1 MTTKAGPLSKVR
13 VVDMS
18 RLSPGPYGSMLLADL
33 GADVVV
39 VGGGRSGLPVPAFG
53 RGKEYVTLDLK
64 SEDGRRALQALV
76 QGADVF
82 LEGFRPG
89 VADRLGVGYRALSEV
104 NPKLVYC
111 SVTGYG
117 QTGTLAQR
125 AGHDI
130 NYLAVSGALGAFGP
144 HDGPPIP
151 PLNTLADFAGG
162 GMLAA
167 FGILAALFERE
178 RSGRGQYIDA
188 AMIDG
193 VMSLMA
199 MPFADWGNRTLP
211 GRGDGVL
218 AGNMPAYRCYECA
231 DGRYVAV
238 GALEDAF
245 FERLWTT
252 LDLGEVPNQFDR
264 DNWPKIEAA
273 LKETFATRS
282 RDEWAEVFADI
293 DACVT
298 PVLAPDE
305 LAAHPYV
312 ASRHP
317 DFRLDAVPAV
327 PVLSRTPAE
336 RRETSMQDTT
346 EASLIRWGVDAD
358 LAARV
363 AAVEHERP
371 LGLSWPPM

>member
-1 MTTKAGPLSKVR
+1 MNADAGPLSGIR
-13 VVDMS
+13 VVDLS

-39 VGGGRSGLPVPAFG
+39 VGGGRTGLPVSAFG
-53 RGKEYVTLDLK
+53 RGKEFITLDLK
-64 SEDGRRALQALV
+64 SEDGHEALLELV
-76 QGADVF
+76 RGADVF

-89 VADRLGVGYRALSEV
+89 VADRLGVGYEALSEL

-117 QTGTLAQR
+117 QTGMLASR

-144 HDGPPIP
+144 PDKPPIP
-151 PLNTLADFAGG
+151 PLNVLADFAGG

-167 FGILAALFERE
+167 FGIVTALYERE

-199 MPFADWGNRTLP
+199 MPFSDWQHPTFP
-211 GRGDGVL
+211 SRGDGVL
-218 AGNMPAYRCYECA
+218 AGTMPAYRCYECA

-245 FERLWTT
+245 FERLWST

-264 DNWPKIEAA
+264 ECWPEIEAA
-273 LKETFATRS
+273 LTSAFARRP
-282 RDEWAEVFADI
+282 RDEWSEVFSGI

-305 LAAHPYV
+305 LATHPLV
-312 ASRHP
+312 TSRHP
-317 DFRLDAVPAV
+317 DFRLDSVPAV
-327 PVLSRTPAE
+327 PVLSRTRAS
-336 RRETSMQDTT
+336 RREMSMHDTT
-346 EASLIRWGVDAD
+346 EASLAQRGINAN
-358 LAARV
+358 LATRL
-363 AAVEHERP
+363 AAVEHEGP
-371 LGLSWPPM
+371 TGLSWPPM

>member
-1 MTTKAGPLSKVR
+1 MSGIR
-13 VVDMS
+13 VVDLS

-53 RGKEYVTLDLK
+53 RGKEFVTLDLK
-64 SEDGRRALQALV
+64 SEDGYTALLDLV
-76 QGADVF
+76 RDADVF

-89 VADRLGVGYRALSEV
+89 VADRLGIGFDALSEL

-117 QTGTLAQR
+117 QTGALAAR

-144 HDGPPIP
+144 PDRPPIP
-151 PLNTLADFAGG
+151 PLNVLADFAGG

-167 FGILAALFERE
+167 FGIVTALYERE

-199 MPFADWGNRTLP
+199 MPFSDWQHPTFP
-211 GRGDGVL
+211 SRGDGVL
-218 AGNMPAYRCYECA
+218 AGTMPAYRCYECA

-252 LDLGEVPNQFDR
+252 LELGEIPNQFDR
-264 DNWPKIEAA
+264 ECWPKIEAA
-273 LKETFATRS
+273 LTDAFATRA
-282 RDEWAEVFADI
+282 RDEWSAVFSGV

-305 LAAHPYV
+305 LATHPLV
-312 ASRHP
+312 AGRHP

-327 PVLSRTPAE
+327 PVLSRTPAT
-336 RRETSMQDTT
+336 RSDISMQDTT
-346 EASLIRWGVDAD
+346 EASLVRRGVDAD

-363 AAVEHERP
+363 AAVEHEGP
-371 LGLSWPPM
+371 AGLSWPPM

>member
-1 MTTKAGPLSKVR
+1 MTADFLSSRYATDISQMYEAMHHGDLGRGPPMTTKAGPLSKVR

-64 SEDGRRALQALV
+64 NEDGRRALQALV

-245 FERLWTT
+245 LRTSV
-252 LDLGEVPNQFDR
+252 DDPGPGRGAKSV
-264 DNWPKIEAA
+264 
-273 LKETFATRS
+273 RS
-282 RDEWAEVFADI
+282 RQLAENRGSTERNVR
-293 DACVT
+293 DAIT
-298 PVLAPDE
+298 
-305 LAAHPYV
+305 
-312 ASRHP
+312 
-317 DFRLDAVPAV
+317 
-327 PVLSRTPAE
+327 
-336 RRETSMQDTT
+336 
-346 EASLIRWGVDAD
+346 
-358 LAARV
+358 
-363 AAVEHERP
+363 
-371 LGLSWPPM
+371 